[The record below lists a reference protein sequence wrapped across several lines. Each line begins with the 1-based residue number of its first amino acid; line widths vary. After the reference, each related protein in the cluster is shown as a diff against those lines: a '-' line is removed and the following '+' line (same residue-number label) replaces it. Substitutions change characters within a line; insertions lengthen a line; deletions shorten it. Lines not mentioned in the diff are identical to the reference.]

1 MNMKRRYRT
10 LTKAVIIPSGF
21 FVRILRSF
29 IPSER
34 SIVWAIPQQ
43 DRKWITDR
51 MNQAGSESGLSFYY
65 GNEKSL
71 ISLIKEKTQ
80 LHNRNNI
87 TKPFRGS
94 LGIACAHGVQEC
106 RISDD
111 GFKGRI
117 SDKAPE

>member
-10 LTKAVIIPSGF
+10 LTKSVIIPSGF

-51 MNQAGSESGLSFYY
+51 MNKASSESGLSFYY

-71 ISLIKEKTQ
+71 ISLIGLTVKTCLNNSISYLKQ
-80 LHNRNNI
+80 NLH
-87 TKPFRGS
+87 S
-94 LGIACAHGVQEC
+94 
-106 RISDD
+106 
-111 GFKGRI
+111 
-117 SDKAPE
+117 